1 MMISGGVEK
10 GVLLLGMRYA
20 VISQNCDGLKTGPV
34 LPFDKILSLDPDVY
48 VEMTQ
53 EDARPVDSG
62 SLLDPKLLHDYR
74 VLTTVALNSG
84 ASSQNLIMTCWI
96 KSDQNALYVSGS
108 HAVSPSG
115 SKIALMAQ
123 SVAKGYSKGAVYV
136 KLILKQPI
144 LFINMHL
151 PVKTG
156 VGMFTRKLKNN
167 TMGLK
172 YRHRVLVE
180 LLREVAHL
188 VDRRT
193 TVFVGGD
200 LNFRMDADGT
210 DQLTRILATEG
221 LPYGLQETVGNYLT
235 CKFTKP
241 NRPCRTRR
249 AGRPTAAYLAN
260 VQKNCGANDRVPSR
274 CDRFL
279 IGSPWSYKIHFQDTE
294 VFLPESDHNGIYTCF
309 DLR

>member
-1 MMISGGVEK
+1 
-10 GVLLLGMRYA
+10 MRYA
-20 VISQNCDGLKTGPV
+20 VISQNCDGLKTGPA
-34 LPFDKILSLDPDVY
+34 LPFDKILSMDPDVY

-53 EDARPVDSG
+53 EDARHVDSG
-62 SLLDPKLLHDYR
+62 SLLAPELLHDYR
-74 VLTTVALNSG
+74 VLTTVSLNSG

-96 KSDQNALYVSGS
+96 KGGQNAFFVTGS

-115 SKIALMAQ
+115 SNIALMAQ
-123 SVAKGYSKGAVYV
+123 RAVKGYSKGAVYL
-136 KLILKQPI
+136 KLMLDKPI

-156 VGMFTRKLKNN
+156 VGLFTRKLINN

-172 YRHRVLVE
+172 YRHRVLLD
-180 LLREVAHL
+180 LLRGLAYL
-188 VDRRT
+188 VDRNT

-200 LNFRMDADGT
+200 LNFRMDANGT
-210 DQLTRILATEG
+210 DQLTQILANER
-221 LPYGLQETVGNYLT
+221 LPYGLQDLDANYLT

-249 AGRPTAAYLAN
+249 ARRPSAAYLAN
-260 VQKNCGANDRVPSR
+260 VHKNCGANDRVPSR

-279 IGSPWSYKIHFQDTE
+279 IGSPWSYKIHFQNTG
-294 VFLPESDHNGIYTCF
+294 VFLPESDHNGIYICF
-309 DLR
+309 DVL

>member
-1 MMISGGVEK
+1 
-10 GVLLLGMRYA
+10 MRYA
-20 VISQNCDGLKTGPV
+20 VISQNCDRLKTGPNLV
-34 LPFDKILSLDPDVY
+34 FDKILSLDPDVY

-53 EDARPVDSG
+53 EDGRPVDSG
-62 SLLDPKLLHDYR
+62 SLLDNELLRDYR

-96 KSDQNALYVSGS
+96 KGHDDVFFVSGTN
-108 HAVSPSG
+108 AVSPSG

-123 SVAKGYSKGAVYV
+123 SAVKGYSKGAVYI
-136 KLILKQPI
+136 KLYMNQPI

-172 YRHRVLVE
+172 YRHRVLLD
-180 LLREVAHL
+180 LLRGLAYL
-188 VDRRT
+188 VDRQT

-210 DQLTRILATEG
+210 DQLTRILATGG
-221 LPYGLQETVGNYLT
+221 LPYGLQDLDANYLT

-249 AGRPTAAYLAN
+249 SGRPSAAYLAN

-279 IGSPWSYKIHFQDTE
+279 IGSTWSIKIHFQDTE
-294 VFLPESDHNGIYTCF
+294 VFLPASDHNGIYTCF
-309 DLR
+309 DLL

>member
-1 MMISGGVEK
+1 
-10 GVLLLGMRYA
+10 MRYA
-20 VISQNCDGLKTGPV
+20 VISQNCDGLKTGPD
-34 LPFDKILSLDPDVY
+34 LTFDKILSLNPDVY

-53 EDARPVDSG
+53 EDGRPVDSD
-62 SLLDPKLLHDYR
+62 SLLDNELLRDYK
-74 VLTTVALNSG
+74 VLTTVALNSEG
-84 ASSQNLIMTCWI
+84 SSQNLIMTCWVKDDRDVFYI
-96 KSDQNALYVSGS
+96 TGTN
-108 HAVSPSG
+108 AVSPSG

-123 SVAKGYSKGAVYV
+123 SAVKGYSKGAVYV
-136 KLILKQPI
+136 KLMLDKPI

-156 VGMFTRKLKNN
+156 VGLFTRKLKNN

-172 YRHRVLVE
+172 YRHRVLLD
-180 LLREVAHL
+180 LLRGLAYL
-188 VDRRT
+188 VDRHT

-221 LPYGLQETVGNYLT
+221 LPYGLQDLDANYLT

-249 AGRPTAAYLAN
+249 AGRPSAAYLAN

-279 IGSPWSYKIHFQDTE
+279 IGSPWSIKIQFQDTE
-294 VFLPESDHNGIYTCF
+294 VFLPDSDHNGIYTCF
-309 DLR
+309 DLL